1 MTREERNTLPPE
13 HDNVAAHAR
22 AIRVSVMDGI
32 DAGRSV
38 VVFADMRIHVGTEEL
53 SDLRLRDRTVSPR
66 HLAIDCVGHR
76 FRMTDLESVNG
87 TRLNGVPVSEAYIV
101 AGDVVSCGNIKL
113 AITAENA
120 KQTAFSRSVAMGKN
134 ASHLTPPDIKD
145 LLAEWQA
152 WAQVFSK
159 SHRRAA
165 LRLERR
171 HYWLGIPSTLMG
183 AVVGTTIFGTLEKAA
198 GSWPFKIALAAIS
211 MSAACLVA
219 LQTFLRYLE
228 RAGQHNLAHAE
239 YEDIARSIELLSLDS
254 RSRRDWVKSL
264 EGLGHRLDAIKGKAP
279 IPPDAEDLEL
289 EFEEAKERF
298 RMRLSASVKF
308 RESMRQADT
317 TPNVRHAGFSLPPP
331 MGYLNGPLEPSRFY
345 EDDERIALR
354 REAKERARYE
364 SERKIALDRANEP
377 RWEAPSFA
385 AQLRAFEDVD
395 G

>member
-1 MTREERNTLPPE
+1 
-13 HDNVAAHAR
+13 
-22 AIRVSVMDGI
+22 
-32 DAGRSV
+32 
-38 VVFADMRIHVGTEEL
+38 
-53 SDLRLRDRTVSPR
+53 
-66 HLAIDCVGHR
+66 
-76 FRMTDLESVNG
+76 
-87 TRLNGVPVSEAYIV
+87 
-101 AGDVVSCGNIKL
+101 
-113 AITAENA
+113 
-120 KQTAFSRSVAMGKN
+120 MGKN

-152 WAQVFSK
+152 WAHVFSK

-171 HYWLGIPSTLMG
+171 HYWLGIPSTFMG
-183 AVVGTTIFGTLEKAA
+183 AIVGTTIFGTLEKAA
-198 GSWPFKIALAAIS
+198 ASWPLKIGLAVVS

-239 YEDIARSIELLSLDS
+239 YEDIARSIELLSLDG

-298 RMRLSASVKF
+298 RLRLSASVKF
-308 RESMRQADT
+308 RERNTEVQTASARQA
-317 TPNVRHAGFSLPPP
+317 RGFSLSPHV
-331 MGYLNGPLEPSRFY
+331 GYLTGPLDASRFY
-345 EDDERIALR
+345 EEDERIASR
-354 REAKERARYE
+354 REAKERARLE
-364 SERKIALDRANEP
+364 SERRIPIDRASEA